1 MRILDITVQ
10 VLENK
15 TSQNAKYINQREG
28 GHTMEKGDII
38 TLSDGQ
44 TATIVKG
51 SESQFNNIYI
61 VRLENAQLRVVDKKT
76 LTLAPVQGRV

>member
-1 MRILDITVQ
+1 MT
-10 VLENK
+10 
-15 TSQNAKYINQREG
+15 
-28 GHTMEKGDII
+28 HEKGDII

-76 LTLAPVQGRV
+76 LTLAPVQGRI